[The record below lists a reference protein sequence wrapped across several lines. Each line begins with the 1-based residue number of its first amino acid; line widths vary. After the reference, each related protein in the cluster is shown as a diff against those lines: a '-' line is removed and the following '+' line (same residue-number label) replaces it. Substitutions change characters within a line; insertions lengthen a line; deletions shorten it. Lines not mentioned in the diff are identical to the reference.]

1 VPKKRSEVVNSSLT
15 GKQISYLLF
24 GITMGYAVLSIP
36 KNVAEKGG
44 TGGWMVV
51 IVGVIITIVLS
62 QMFIYVGTYFTNETM
77 EEYLPKLTGNFISYC
92 IIIIFAIYTFLVGTL
107 IARLTC
113 ETIRLTMLIHTP
125 VWALCVLLLF
135 VSFYSMTKSFQSL
148 GRIAEIFGMI
158 IIIFGIM
165 IFTIIFTQGKITNI
179 KPIFAFS
186 EIDFFGTL
194 SVIGFSLTGLEIFP
208 IIPMHNNKKDISKN
222 IIIIQLIIGF
232 MYILIIECCI
242 SVMGVESIIKYEETL
257 FATMRRIELPQLQF
271 LKRIDGIFLI
281 VWLLAL
287 YFTVLYECYIT
298 VYFTERLI
306 KVNKASD
313 KNKNIIIFIIF
324 IISII
329 VCLAP
334 SSLLET
340 KSILNIIG
348 YVGIGINIG
357 LPLILFILTKLKK
370 NKKTRFSIDKK
381 HN

>member
-1 VPKKRSEVVNSSLT
+1 VPKKRSEAVNSSLT

-77 EEYLPKLTGNFISYC
+77 DEYLPKLTGNFISYC

-208 IIPMHNNKKDISKN
+208 IIPMHNNKKEISKN

-298 VYFTERLI
+298 VYFTEKLI

-313 KNKNIIIFIIF
+313 KNKNIIILIIF

>member
-1 VPKKRSEVVNSSLT
+1 MNSSLT

>member
-1 VPKKRSEVVNSSLT
+1 MNSLLT
-15 GKQISYLLF
+15 GRQISYLLF

-44 TGGWMVV
+44 TGGWIIVV
-51 IVGVIITIVLS
+51 VGVIITIMLS
-62 QMFIYVGTYFTNETM
+62 QMFVYVGTYFTNETM
-77 EEYLPKLTGNFISYC
+77 DEYLPKLTGKFISYC
-92 IIIIFAIYTFLVGTL
+92 IITIFSIYTFLVGTL
-107 IARLTC
+107 ITRLTC

-135 VSFYSMTKSFQSL
+135 VSFYSMTKTFQSL

-158 IIIFGIM
+158 IIIFGII
-165 IFTIIFTQGKITNI
+165 IFTTIFTQGKITNI

-186 EIDFFGTL
+186 EIDFWGTL

-208 IIPMHNNKKDISKN
+208 IIPMHDNKKDITKH

-257 FATMRRIELPQLQF
+257 FATMRRIELPELQF

-281 VWLLAL
+281 IWLLAL

-298 VYFTERLI
+298 VHFTSKLI
-306 KVNKASD
+306 KVNRNKS
-313 KNKNIIIFIIF
+313 KNKNIIILIIF

-348 YVGIGINIG
+348 YIGIGINIV
-357 LPLILFILTKLKK
+357 LPLILFILTIFKK
-370 NKKTRFSIDKK
+370 NKNNKFPIKQKT
-381 HN
+381 

>member
-1 VPKKRSEVVNSSLT
+1 MNSSLT

-77 EEYLPKLTGNFISYC
+77 DEYLPKLTGNFISYC

-208 IIPMHNNKKDISKN
+208 IIPMHNNKKEISKN

-298 VYFTERLI
+298 VYFTEKLI

-313 KNKNIIIFIIF
+313 KNKNIIILIIF